1 MTALSQAVDRD
12 FGLVRQALGR
22 LVEIPSVSAPG
33 VAPEALAEAA
43 AATAALCGEAG
54 FDSVEVWEVQGAP
67 PYVFGEIAG
76 PPGAPVVLLYAHYD
90 VQPPGDEGLW
100 TSPPFS
106 PEERGG
112 RLYGRGASD
121 DKAGIATH
129 LGAVRALGAAPPVG
143 VRLLVEGEEEV
154 GSPHL
159 DAFLAQY
166 GDRLGADVVVVA
178 DSVNWGVGEPALTTS
193 LRGIIDLTVEVRIL
207 AAGVHSGLF
216 GGPVPDALTALARLL
231 ATLHD
236 GDGSPA
242 VEGLQRG
249 PAPTVELPE
258 AELRRQAGVGA
269 GVELLGT
276 GSVAQRLWMSPA
288 ISVLGVDAPGT
299 AAAVNQLVAS
309 AAAKVS
315 VRLAPGDEPGRA
327 MRALRRHL
335 ESRAPWGA
343 EVVVTEGARA
353 APLRL
358 DTTGPAYAR
367 FRRALAEAW
376 GRQPVEVGIGGSIP
390 LVAGLAASH
399 PGAELLLTGMGDPGS
414 AVHGPDESQD
424 LGELKRAILAEA
436 RALSLLGAS

>member
-12 FGLVRQALGR
+12 FGLIRQALAR
-22 LVEIPSVSAPG
+22 LVGIPSVSAPG
-33 VAPEALAEAA
+33 VAPAALAEAA

-54 FDSVEVWEVQGAP
+54 FDSVEAWEVPGAP

-76 PPGAPVVLLYAHYD
+76 PEGAPVVLLYAHYD
-90 VQPPGDEGLW
+90 VQPPGDEGSW

-129 LGAVRALGAAPPVG
+129 LGAVRALGAGPPVG

-178 DSVNWGVGEPALTTS
+178 DSINWGVGEPALTTS

-236 GDGSPA
+236 EDGSPA
-242 VEGLQRG
+242 VEGLARG

-258 AELRRQAGVGA
+258 AALRRQAGVGA
-269 GVELLGT
+269 GVGLLGT
-276 GSVAQRLWMSPA
+276 GSIAQRLWMSPA

-315 VRLAPGDEPGRA
+315 VRLAPGDQPRRA

-358 DTTGPAYAR
+358 DTTGPAYAW

-376 GRQPVEVGIGGSIP
+376 GRPPVEVGIGGSIP

-399 PGAELLLTGMGDPGS
+399 PEAELLLTGIGDPGS

-424 LGELKRAILAEA
+424 LGELKRAIHAEA